1 MNIDSH
7 PNSDSD
13 SESVADLDLSWID
26 DFLATDKDYKD
37 FYAEDIMFVKLHI
50 VYLDKLSNI
59 TNLKEETAFMNTPN
73 LLTREHI
80 LRIIKTH
87 CIYDDIKYS
96 VLSIL
101 KYNFTLSPNDLKAFL
116 KSNNPSI
123 GSTYLTPIRN
133 IDSILFE
140 QTITLFHDINDLFI
154 IFFDNNASNTLVPV
168 TSIGG
173 AKHIVNNHNLTKKI
187 VFTPSL
193 GNNAIT
199 YSNAYPTNP
208 YAKAIANKKHK
219 NTLRKQYKD
228 NTLI

>member
-1 MNIDSH
+1 MNS
-7 PNSDSD
+7 
-13 SESVADLDLSWID
+13 
-26 DFLATDKDYKD
+26 
-37 FYAEDIMFVKLHI
+37 
-50 VYLDKLSNI
+50 
-59 TNLKEETAFMNTPN
+59 PN

-101 KYNFTLSPNDLKAFL
+101 KYNFTISPNDLKAFL

-154 IFFDNNASNTLVPV
+154 IFFDNNASNAYNISNNLAPIIP
-168 TSIGG
+168 IGST
-173 AKHIVNNHNLTKKI
+173 KHMVNNHNLTKKI
-187 VFTPSL
+187 IFTPSL
-193 GNNAIT
+193 NNNAST
-199 YSNAYPTNP
+199 YPNTYPSN
-208 YAKAIANKKHK
+208 AIANRKHK

-228 NTLI
+228 NNLI

>member
-7 PNSDSD
+7 TDSNSDT
-13 SESVADLDLSWID
+13 ESVADLDLSWID

-50 VYLDKLSNI
+50 VYLDKFSNI

-73 LLTREHI
+73 LLTREHV

-101 KYNFTLSPNDLKAFL
+101 KYNFTLSPNDLKSFL
-116 KSNNPSI
+116 KSNNPTI

-154 IFFDNNASNTLVPV
+154 IFFDNNASSSLVPV
-168 TSIGG
+168 TPFNSG
-173 AKHIVNNHNLTKKI
+173 AKRIANNHNLTKKI
-187 VFTPSL
+187 IFTPSL
-193 GNNAIT
+193 NNNSNTYQTNTYANAI
-199 YSNAYPTNP
+199 
-208 YAKAIANKKHK
+208 AINRKHK

-228 NTLI
+228 SNLI